1 MKKVTI
7 LMYGILA
14 YGAFFASFLYLI
26 GFSGGILV
34 PKHVDNGIESSMMM
48 ALSINL
54 CLILAFGLQ
63 HSIMA
68 RPAFK
73 KMITRM
79 IPKSAERSTYV
90 LATSVVLVALYVYWR
105 PISGNLWTT
114 ESTTMKGIILGIF
127 AFGWMVVL
135 YSTFLINHFDLFGL
149 RQVYLQMRAKE
160 YTHLPMK
167 ITSLYRIVRHPLML
181 GFLVT
186 MWAVPTMS
194 YGHLLFSV
202 GMSAY
207 ILVGIYFEER
217 TLIKEIGPS
226 YESYRKQVPALI
238 PRPQMPIPA
247 VVSKEIPVIT
257 G

>member
-1 MKKVTI
+1 
-7 LMYGILA
+7 MYGILA
-14 YGAFFASFLYLI
+14 YGAFFASFLYLV
-26 GFSGGILV
+26 GFSGGLLV
-34 PKHVDNGIESSMMM
+34 PKHIDNGIEGPLWM
-48 ALSINL
+48 ALTINL
-54 CLILAFGLQ
+54 GLIFAFGLQ

-73 KMITRM
+73 KMITRL
-79 IPKSAERSTYV
+79 IPESTERSTYV
-90 LATSVVLVALYVYWR
+90 LATTIVLVALYVFWR
-105 PISGNLWTT
+105 PITGNLWTIQ
-114 ESTTMKGIILGIF
+114 STTLRSIIFGIF
-127 AFGWMVVL
+127 AFGWGVVL

-149 RQVYLQMRAKE
+149 RQVYLQMRAKK

-226 YESYRKQVPALI
+226 YASYRKQVPALI